1 MSCLRREKT
10 PQMPLAPNHIE
21 LDADHAALIDT
32 VRDFARE
39 ELLPLDR
46 RWDEHESSVVEVL
59 PKLAEMGLL
68 SLLVPE
74 ELNGLGCSY
83 TTYAAIIHELAVYS
97 PSTAVTVAVHTL
109 VGSILNRYACEPLRT
124 EWLSRWGNAESLAAF
139 ALSEAGAG
147 SDAGG
152 TKVAAVEVDDGYRV
166 NGEKMWV
173 TNGLSSRWLLTLV
186 RLEGASRAQSFRAL
200 LVDGDGSGVE
210 KSSIRGKMGI
220 RGSETAVINFADAFV
235 PADRLIGAPGQGL
248 RVFLSSLGQGRIGI
262 AAQGTG
268 IAEACLS
275 EMVSYARQREQFGV
289 PIGSFQGV
297 ANMIADSAVEL
308 EAAKALVWQAA
319 RRVEVDA
326 TDHRASA
333 MAKLYATEAANRIAY
348 RAVQVHG
355 GAGYI
360 HESRVEQLYRDA
372 RITTI
377 YEGTSEI
384 QRIVIARELGRH

>member
-1 MSCLRREKT
+1 
-10 PQMPLAPNHIE
+10 MPLVPNHVE
-21 LDADHAALIDT
+21 LDPDQAALIGA
-32 VRDFARE
+32 VRDFARA

-59 PKLAEMGLL
+59 PELAAMGLL
-68 SLLVPE
+68 SLMVPE

-83 TTYAAIIHELAVYS
+83 STYAAIVHELSVYS

-109 VGSILNRYACEPLRT
+109 VGSILNQCAPEPLRT
-124 EWLSRWGNAESLAAF
+124 ECLSRWGSAESLAAF

-152 TKVAAVEVDDGYRV
+152 TKVTAVEVDGGYRV

-173 TNGLSSRWLLTLV
+173 TNGLSGRWLLTLV
-186 RLEGASRAQSFRAL
+186 RFEGASRGQSFRAL
-200 LVDGDGSGVE
+200 LVDGDGPGVE
-210 KSSIRGKMGI
+210 KTDIRGKMGI
-220 RGSETAVINFADAFV
+220 RGSETAVINFADTFV

-248 RVFLSSLGQGRIGI
+248 RVFLSSLSQGRIGI

-308 EAAKALVWQAA
+308 QAAKALVWQAA
-319 RRVEVDA
+319 RRVESGS
-326 TDHRASA
+326 TDRRASA

-355 GAGYI
+355 GAGYVR
-360 HESRVEQLYRDA
+360 ESRVEQLYRDA

-384 QRIVIARELGRH
+384 QRVVIARELARH

>member
-1 MSCLRREKT
+1 MALV
-10 PQMPLAPNHIE
+10 PNHVE
-21 LDADHAALIDT
+21 LDPDQVALIEA
-32 VRDFARE
+32 VRDFARG
-39 ELLPLDR
+39 ELLPADR

-68 SLLVPE
+68 SLIVPE

-83 TTYAAIIHELAVYS
+83 STYAAIIHELAVYS
-97 PSTAVTVAVHTL
+97 PSTAVTVAVHAL
-109 VGSILNRYACEPLRT
+109 VGSILNRYASEPLRT
-124 EWLSRWGNAESLAAF
+124 ECLSHWGGAESLAAF

-152 TKVAAVEVDDGYRV
+152 TKVTAVEVDGGYRV

-186 RLEGASRAQSFRAL
+186 RLDGASRAQSFRAL
-200 LVDGDGSGVE
+200 LVDGDGPGIE
-210 KSSIRGKMGI
+210 KISIRGKMGI

-319 RRVEVDA
+319 LRVEADD

-384 QRIVIARELGRH
+384 QRVVIARELVRH

>member
-1 MSCLRREKT
+1 
-10 PQMPLAPNHIE
+10 MPLAPNHIE

-32 VRDFARE
+32 VRDFARG

-83 TTYAAIIHELAVYS
+83 STYAAIIHELAVYS

-109 VGSILNRYACEPLRT
+109 VGSILNRYAPEPLRT
-124 EWLSRWGNAESLAAF
+124 EWLSHWGSAENLAAF

-152 TKVAAVEVDDGYRV
+152 TKVAALEVDGGYRV

-186 RLEGASRAQSFRAL
+186 RLEGAPRAQSFRAL
-200 LVDGDGSGVE
+200 LVDGDGPGVE
-210 KSSIRGKMGI
+210 KTSIRGKMGI
-220 RGSETAVINFADAFV
+220 RGSETAVINFADTFV

-289 PIGSFQGV
+289 TIGSFQGV

-319 RRVEVDA
+319 RRVEADA

-384 QRIVIARELGRH
+384 QRIVIARELAKTHHWD